1 MRWLTLLIFLLSG
14 PAAAQ
19 AGPSCASPH
28 HAAWTHLFYL
38 QADSYDPDAA
48 GSCFGLPEERADE
61 ASRLALQLK
70 DVLDARGLFVPVDD
84 LSKDPEFGVADGSAR
99 VTLHPDLPQIALVKQ
114 GQDWVYSPA
123 TIAAIPVLYKRTF
136 SPAVRQ
142 LRDGLPGF
150 FSLELGGFALWQA
163 LFFGLVLAIGWL
175 AGRAVNW
182 LLKGRLQS
190 WVDALGLSVNLA
202 VFERTRRPMRWL
214 VMGLLVWW
222 RTPDLLLS
230 VGVSGAILFVCKT
243 LVSVSVVLITMRWID
258 VFAGVFKDRAD
269 GTESRMDDQLVPM
282 VSRFLKL
289 TSVLLGLVWVLEN
302 MGVDVGSL
310 VAGLGIGGL
319 AVALAAKDTLANVFG
334 SLTIFGDRPFQIGD
348 WVVLG
353 NGVEGVV
360 EEVGFRS
367 TRVRTFYNSLVTVP
381 NSVVANSKVDNMGQR
396 RYRRFKTTIGV
407 TYDTPP
413 DVVQAFVEGIRAV
426 ITAHPSMR
434 QDVYEVHLKD
444 FGPSSLDIMVYSFLD
459 VADWHEE
466 LVGRSQV
473 ILEIMRLAD
482 DLGVSFAFPSQ
493 SLYLEATPDRPMP
506 DRSTPDDLA
515 SRIDA
520 FGPNGARS
528 RPRGPE
534 LTHGYKAGVRPEPEA

>member
-1 MRWLTLLIFLLSG
+1 MRWLTLLILLLSG
-14 PAAAQ
+14 PVQAQ
-19 AGPSCASPH
+19 SGPSCASPH
-28 HAAWTHLFYL
+28 HAAWTHLYYL
-38 QADSYDPDAA
+38 QVDSFDRDAA
-48 GSCFGLPEERADE
+48 GTCFGLPAERASE
-61 ASRLALQLK
+61 ASRLAVQLK

-84 LSKDPEFGVADGSAR
+84 LSKDPDYGVADGDPR
-99 VTLHPDLPQIALVKQ
+99 VILHPDLPQVALVKH
-114 GQDWVYSPA
+114 GDDWVYSPA
-123 TIAAIPVLYKRTF
+123 TIAAIPMLYKRTF

-150 FSLELGGFALWQA
+150 FSLELAGFALWQA
-163 LFFGLVLAIGWL
+163 LFFTLLLGIGWL

-190 WVDALGLSVNLA
+190 WADALGLSLNLA

-214 VMGLLVWW
+214 VMGLVVWW
-222 RTPDLLLS
+222 RSPDLLLS
-230 VGVSGAILFVCKT
+230 VGASGAVLFVCKT

-269 GTESRMDDQLVPM
+269 GTETRMDDQLIPL

-289 TSVLLGLVWVLEN
+289 ASVLLGLVWVLEN

-381 NSVVANSKVDNMGQR
+381 NSVVANSKVDNMGHRQ
-396 RYRRFKTTIGV
+396 YRRFKTTIGV

-426 ITAHPSMR
+426 LAAQPRMR
-434 QDVYEVHLKD
+434 QDVYEVHLRD
-444 FGPSSLDIMVYSFLD
+444 FGPSSLDIMVYSFFD
-459 VADWHEE
+459 VPDWHEE

-473 ILEIMRLAD
+473 ILEIMRLAE

-493 SLYLEATPDRPMP
+493 SLYLESTPDRPLQS
-506 DRSTPDDLA
+506 RQTPDDLA
-515 SRIDA
+515 RQVAA
-520 FGPNGARS
+520 FGPGGERS
-528 RPRGPE
+528 RPQGPQ
-534 LTHGYKAGVRPEPEA
+534 LTHGFLAGARPEPKA

>member
-1 MRWLTLLIFLLSG
+1 MRWLTLLILLLSG

-38 QADSYDPDAA
+38 QADSFDPEAA
-48 GSCFGLPEERADE
+48 GTCFGLPSEQAAE
-61 ASRLALQLK
+61 AARLAVQLK

-84 LSKDPEFGVADGSAR
+84 LSKDPDFGADEDSTR
-99 VTLHPDLPQIALVKQ
+99 VVLHPDLPQVALVKD
-114 GQDWVYSPA
+114 GADWVYSPS
-123 TIAAIPVLYKRTF
+123 TITAIPALYKKTF

-142 LRDGLPGF
+142 LRDSLPGF
-150 FSLELGGFALWQA
+150 FSMEFAGFALWQG
-163 LFFGLVLAIGWL
+163 LFFGLLLVTGWL
-175 AGRAVNW
+175 VGRAVNW

-190 WVDALGLSVNLA
+190 WARAVCLSVNLV

-214 VMGLLVWW
+214 VTGLFVWW

-230 VGVSGAILFVCKT
+230 VGASSAVLFVCKT
-243 LVSVSVVLITMRWID
+243 LVSLSVVLITMRWID
-258 VFAGVFKDRAD
+258 VFAGVFKNRAD
-269 GTESRMDDQLVPM
+269 GTETRMDDQLIPL
-282 VSRFLKL
+282 VSRALKL
-289 TSVLLGLVWVLEN
+289 AAMLLGLVWVLEN

-381 NSVVANSKVDNMGQR
+381 NSVVANSQVDNMGKRQ
-396 RYRRFKTTIGV
+396 YRRFKTTIGV

-413 DVVQAFVEGIRAV
+413 DVLQAFVEGVRAV
-426 ITAHPSMR
+426 LAAQPRIR
-434 QDVYEVHLKD
+434 QDVYEVHLRD
-444 FGPSSLDIMVYSFLD
+444 FGPSSLDIMVYSFFD
-459 VADWHEE
+459 VPDWHEE

-473 ILEIMRLAD
+473 ILEIMRLAE

-493 SLYLEATPDRPMP
+493 SLYLESTPERPLP
-506 DRSTPDDLA
+506 VRSTPEDLA
-515 SRIDA
+515 QRVEA
-520 FGPNGARS
+520 FGPDGARS
-528 RPRGPE
+528 RPQGPE
-534 LTHGYKAGVRPEPEA
+534 LTHGFLAGTRVEPKT